1 MICPWQLFILSF
13 LAPGVPETTTAA
25 SETVVIFTAK
35 QSGAFTDVSTWSNGA
50 APSGKCSIVIPSG
63 FTVTFTGSLLDITVT
78 TLTISGTFSIVST
91 GGIGFGFSSGINIL
105 VKGGGS
111 LRDQTD
117 NNRLY
122 VRADTVFTFLSG
134 ASFTGTNTQV
144 FTFTGSAPGEG
155 AGTSVTFGSSI
166 TGPFT
171 FGVLVDG
178 TAQRFNSVMCLARR
192 SGSFTTASTWLG
204 GVAPTVDFCGGAG
217 GCDLSLPNDFTLS
230 TESLNGELNI
240 QFNVINI
247 AASATFQLGT
257 AGSAAGFRF
266 KFKTTLNANGT
277 IEDATGGT
285 GGILVPF
292 GSNFNLFGSARFVSS
307 VVTFLRVFDPTTGS
321 TVGDGLSLSAS
332 LSIPFFVG
340 VSSSGAVATSTSSKC
355 LPLSQRCML
364 IVLFS
369 STGNTSSYNS
379 PDDNGI

>member
-1 MICPWQLFILSF
+1 M
-13 LAPGVPETTTAA
+13 T
-25 SETVVIFTAK
+25 FTAK
-35 QSGAFTDVSTWSNGA
+35 QSGAFDDAATWSTGA
-50 APSGKCSIVIPSG
+50 VPSGKCSIDIPAG
-63 FTVTFTGSLLDITVT
+63 FTVTFTGTLLEVEVT
-78 TLTISGTFSIVST
+78 TLTLSGTFTIVST
-91 GGIGFGFSSGINIL
+91 GGVGFGFSSAINIM

-122 VRADTVFTFLSG
+122 VRSDSVFTFLAG
-134 ASFTGTNTQV
+134 ASFTGTETQV
-144 FTFTGSAPGEG
+144 FTFTGSAPGDG
-155 AGTSVTFGSSI
+155 VGNSVTFGSSI
-166 TGPFT
+166 AGPFT

-178 TAQRFNSVMCLARR
+178 TAQRFNSIMCLARR

-240 QFNVINI
+240 QFNVIDI

-257 AGSAAGFRF
+257 AGSPGGFRF
-266 KFKTTLNANGT
+266 KFKTTLNANGA

-292 GSNFNLFGSARFVSS
+292 GSNFNLFGTARFVSS
-307 VVTFLRVFDPTTGS
+307 VATFLRVFDPTTGA
-321 TVGDGLSLSAS
+321 TLGDGLSLSAS

-340 VSSSGAVATSTSSKC
+340 VSSGGEIATSTSSEC
-355 LPLSQRCML
+355 SSLS
-364 IVLFS
+364 
-369 STGNTSSYNS
+369 
-379 PDDNGI
+379 